1 MTVLLSV
8 FVLATST
15 FALPPALSAPAACS
29 SAPALV
35 EQASFDFDSGETVNA
50 DCTAYCGSN
59 PPVSC
64 SGNTCVAVDQS
75 CPGQR
80 GYATCDGVTYYC
92 PVCTPPPIC
101 TEGSFRTLTV
111 GPTCGCEDGTST
123 PKERQKCI
131 NGQWEYYSSFC
142 GAPFCVG

>member
-1 MTVLLSV
+1 MTPLLSAL
-8 FVLATST
+8 VLAAST

-50 DCTAYCGSN
+50 DCTASCGSY

-64 SGNTCVAVDQS
+64 SGSTCFAVDRS
-75 CPGQR
+75 CPEQR

-92 PVCTPPPIC
+92 PVCTPITC

-111 GPTCGCEDGTST
+111 GPTCGCEYGTST
-123 PKERQKCI
+123 PKERQQCI
-131 NGQWEYYSSFC
+131 NGQWEHYSYFC
-142 GAPFCVG
+142 GAPFCQGY